1 MNDVTYLQGY
11 VTFIGLKKFTFVC
24 SVIIHHKLINSTIMK
39 KTGMVLIVI
48 GLLLSIITGF
58 NFFTKKKVVDI
69 GKLEITQS
77 EPHRV
82 KWSPYAGVGI
92 MIVGGIMLLVGSKKT
107 I

>member
-1 MNDVTYLQGY
+1 
-11 VTFIGLKKFTFVC
+11 
-24 SVIIHHKLINSTIMK
+24 MK
-39 KTGMVLIVI
+39 KAGIVVIVI
-48 GLLLSIITGF
+48 GLLLTIITGF

-92 MIVGGIMLLVGSKKT
+92 MIVGGIILLVGSKKT
-107 I
+107 V